1 MKTEK
6 EINDLVA
13 IEVMGFT
20 RSAHENLNFEL
31 MGWKTGENSW
41 TSSFSPSKDISD
53 AWQVV
58 EKIGLWWGKGQWIV
72 DNDLDDGKSIRWT
85 FINKKGKAFSEE
97 ADTVPLA
104 ICLAALQA
112 KGVDINK
119 T

>member
-13 IEVMGFT
+13 IEIMGFV

-58 EKIGLWWGKGQWIV
+58 EKLLKDKLAFIDISMCSYSYKATISTP
-72 DNDLDDGKSIRWT
+72 DG
-85 FINKKGKAFSEE
+85 NYE
-97 ADTVPLA
+97 AEAETAQLA
-104 ICLAALQA
+104 ICRAALEA
-112 KGVDINK
+112 KGIEII
-119 T
+119 